1 MRSMT
6 PPFRCRLFSSP
17 CTHISSAAESQQHR
31 KRPRALT
38 SQAFPAHFMQMEFL
52 ASPPPM
58 PSFRVD
64 VGVVVGCSPLGRC
77 CYLQGAIA
85 TKKHVFPRCAA
96 LPSPGA
102 WLIQPSRPR
111 QRRPFTSTATLL
123 SLERSFPG
131 VGEMPCLAGWVLKCA
146 ILRSSGKDSILC
158 SFLGRLFCCHCY
170 S

>member
-52 ASPPPM
+52 AAPPPM

-64 VGVVVGCSPLGRC
+64 VGVVVGCSPLGRGGGC
-77 CYLQGAIA
+77 SL
-85 TKKHVFPRCAA
+85 
-96 LPSPGA
+96 LLSPGSHRDKETCISKMRSPA
-102 WLIQPSRPR
+102 QPRSVAYPAITPKTEAPIHKHSHPPLPGEELPR
-111 QRRPFTSTATLL
+111 RRGDALSCRVGFEMCDSAKQRQGQYPLL
-123 SLERSFPG
+123 
-131 VGEMPCLAGWVLKCA
+131 VL
-146 ILRSSGKDSILC
+146 G
-158 SFLGRLFCCHCY
+158 
-170 S
+170 